1 MESIANPSH
10 HISFRVYYEDTDA
23 GGIVYHARYLH
34 FMERARTEWLRET
47 GLDHQTLLQQHQLGF
62 VVAGIAIKYRR
73 PAYLDDV
80 LVVETTIEQASRA
93 RVQLNQCIS
102 RQTNKDDMGAS
113 TTSICSEATV
123 NLSIVS
129 WGNSVKDDNREAT
142 SGSSVIKPSRL
153 PVELYDKMI
162 QKKQRT

>member
-10 HISFRVYYEDTDA
+10 HSTFRVYYEDTDA

-47 GLDHQTLLQQHQLGF
+47 GLDHQTLLQQYQLGF

-80 LVVETTIEQASRA
+80 LIVETMIEQANRA
-93 RVQLNQCIS
+93 RIQLNQCVS

-113 TTSICSEATV
+113 TAVICSEATV

-129 WGNSVKDDNREAT
+129 WGKSANDDSREAT
-142 SGSSVIKPSRL
+142 SGNSVIKPSRL
-153 PVELYDKMI
+153 PIELYDKMM
-162 QKKQRT
+162 QKKPET

>member
-1 MESIANPSH
+1 MNESNSSPSSPSH
-10 HISFRVYYEDTDA
+10 QITFRVYYEDTDA

-47 GLDHQTLLQQHQLGF
+47 GLDHQMLLQQYQLGF

-80 LVVETTIEQASRA
+80 LLVETTVDQSSRA
-93 RVQLNQCIS
+93 RVQLSQRVS
-102 RQTNKDDMGAS
+102 RQVDAEVPETL
-113 TTSICSEATV
+113 ICSESTV

-129 WGNSVKDDNREAT
+129 WGESVDGKRHESV
-142 SGSSVIKPSRL
+142 SGVSAIKPSRL
-153 PVELYDKMI
+153 PMGLYDKMLG
-162 QKKQRT
+162 KQE